1 MFSNHLYVI
10 SSVKIKDLMIYRK
23 LLKLPILKRLI
34 PSVLIR
40 LLKILKKNRGY
51 FKIKNTKMF
60 LDFLDPIDRELIL
73 HNEFESLEINYLIE
87 KININKINFFL
98 DIGANC
104 GYYSLTIGKNV
115 KNILVIAFEPNQEAF
130 YKFSKSLDINSDLS
144 KKINLNNFG
153 LSNVSRKLKMQTMVK
168 FGYQQTGGAGV
179 TNNDTILKSHD
190 SFVADFKI
198 GDEYLNLR
206 DEKLSLK
213 IDVEGHEL
221 NVLEGINKTLVSNKC
236 VLQIEIFEKNFNSVN
251 NYLLA
256 MGYKKIYEVKNRSN
270 FFYNNF

>member
-1 MFSNHLYVI
+1 
-10 SSVKIKDLMIYRK
+10 MIFQK
-23 LLKLPILKRLI
+23 LLKLPILKRVI

-87 KININKINFFL
+87 KIKINKINFFL

-104 GYYSLTIGKNV
+104 GYYSLTIVKNV
-115 KNILVIAFEPNQEAF
+115 ENISVIAFEPNKEAF
-130 YKFSKSLDINSDLS
+130 FKFSKSLEINSDLS

-153 LSNVSRKLKMQTMVK
+153 LSNVSKKLKMQAMVK

-179 TNNDTILKSHD
+179 TNNDTNLKNHS
-190 SFVADFKI
+190 SFFADFKI
-198 GDEYLNLR
+198 GDEYLNLK
-206 DEKLSLK
+206 DEKISFK

-221 NVLEGINKTLVSNKC
+221 NVLEGINKTLVNNKC
-236 VLQIEIFEKNFNSVN
+236 ILQIEIFEKNFNSVN
-251 NYLLA
+251 NYLLS
-256 MGYKKIYEVKNRSN
+256 MGFKKIFEIKNRSN
-270 FFYNNF
+270 FFYKNF

>member
-1 MFSNHLYVI
+1 
-10 SSVKIKDLMIYRK
+10 MIIRQ

-40 LLKILKKNRGY
+40 LLKFLKKNRGY
-51 FKIKNTKMF
+51 FKIKNTIMF

-73 HNEFESLEINYLIE
+73 HNEFESLEINYLIK

-104 GYYSLTIGKNV
+104 GYYSLIIGKNF
-115 KNILVIAFEPNQEAF
+115 KHISVIAFEPNKEAF
-130 YKFSKSLDINSDLS
+130 YKFSKSLNINPDLS

-153 LSNVSRKLKMQTMVK
+153 LSNVSRRLKMQTIAK
-168 FGYQQTGGAGV
+168 FGYQQTGGASV
-179 TNNDTILKSHD
+179 TNNDTILKNHD
-190 SFVADFKI
+190 SFFADFKI

-221 NVLEGINKTLVSNKC
+221 NVLEGINKTLVNNKC
-236 VLQIEIFEKNFNSVN
+236 ILQIEIFEKNFNSVN

-256 MGYKKIYEVKNRSN
+256 MGYKKIFEVKKRSN

>member
-1 MFSNHLYVI
+1 
-10 SSVKIKDLMIYRK
+10 MIFRK

-40 LLKILKKNRGY
+40 LLKFLKKNRGY
-51 FKIKNTKMF
+51 FKIKNIKMF

-104 GYYSLTIGKNV
+104 GYYSLTIAKNV
-115 KNILVIAFEPNQEAF
+115 KNISIIAFEPNKEAF

-144 KKINLNNFG
+144 KKIHLNNFG
-153 LSNVSRKLKMQTMVK
+153 LSNISKKLKMQTMVK

-179 TNNDTILKSHD
+179 TNNNTNLKNHS
-190 SFVADFKI
+190 SFFADFKI
-198 GDEYLNLR
+198 GDEYLNLK
-206 DEKLSLK
+206 DEKLSFK

-221 NVLEGINKTLVSNKC
+221 NVLEGINKTLVNNKC
-236 VLQIEIFEKNFNSVN
+236 ILQIEIFEKNFNSVN
-251 NYLLA
+251 NYLLS
-256 MGYKKIYEVKNRSN
+256 MGFKKIFEIKNRSN
-270 FFYNNF
+270 FFYKNF